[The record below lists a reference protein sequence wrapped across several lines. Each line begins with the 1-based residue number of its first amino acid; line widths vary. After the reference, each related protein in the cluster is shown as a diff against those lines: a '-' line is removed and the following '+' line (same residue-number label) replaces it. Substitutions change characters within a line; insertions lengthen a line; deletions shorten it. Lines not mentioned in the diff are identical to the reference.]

1 MGEQLMGKT
10 FFAIQVVIKAFP
22 VDSFRRQLHEIIA
35 RSSSEQ
41 SLTEKRA
48 FWKRLTAVLDEQVPA
63 FEYGFWDLIRGGRA
77 EEEFEEWSSELE
89 GALATEKEEL
99 GQAPDE
105 INRISAEK
113 RYVIVTLIFLLEEG
127 SNADLTLGERC
138 DMPESEYFTR
148 TTFGRLI
155 GTIPTLNFGNVEAD
169 AVYLVPGNDEDGLSD
184 EDLHGG
190 GYQYLKLLL

>member
-10 FFAIQVVIKAFP
+10 FFGIQVVIRAFP
-22 VDSFRRQLHEIIA
+22 VDSFRHQLHEIIA
-35 RSSSEQ
+35 QSSTEQ

-63 FEYGFWDLIRGGRA
+63 FEYGFWDLIRGNQA
-77 EEEFEEWSSELE
+77 EGEFEEWSSELE

-113 RYVIVTLIFLLEEG
+113 QYVIVTLIFLLEED
-127 SNADLTLGERC
+127 SNADLTLRQRC

-148 TTFGRLI
+148 TTVGRLI
-155 GTIPTLNFGNVEAD
+155 GTVPMLNFGNVEAD
-169 AVYLVPGNDEDGLSD
+169 AVYLVPGNDQDGLSD

-190 GYQYLKLLL
+190 GYEYLKPLL

>member
-1 MGEQLMGKT
+1 MGAT
-10 FFAIQVVIKAFP
+10 FFGIQVVIKAFP
-22 VDSFRRQLHEIIA
+22 VDSFRSQLHQIIA
-35 RSSSEQ
+35 RSPSEQ
-41 SLTEKRA
+41 SLTEKRT

-77 EEEFEEWSSELE
+77 EAEFEEWSSELE

-99 GQAPDE
+99 GKAPDE
-105 INRISAEK
+105 ISRISADK

-127 SNADLTLGERC
+127 SNADLTLGQRC

-155 GTIPTLNFGNVEAD
+155 GTIPILNFGNVEAD

-190 GYQYLKLLL
+190 GYQYLRPLL

>member
-1 MGEQLMGKT
+1 MGKT
-10 FFAIQVVIKAFP
+10 FFGIQVVIKAFP

-63 FEYGFWDLIRGGRA
+63 FEHGFWDLIRGGRA

-113 RYVIVTLIFLLEEG
+113 RYVIVTLIFLVEEG

-190 GYQYLKLLL
+190 GYEYLKLLL

>member
-1 MGEQLMGKT
+1 MGKT
-10 FFAIQVVIKAFP
+10 FFGIQVVIKAFP

-35 RSSSEQ
+35 GSSSEQ

-99 GQAPDE
+99 GRAPDE
-105 INRISAEK
+105 INRISADK
-113 RYVIVTLIFLLEEG
+113 LYVIVTLIFLLEEG
-127 SNADLTLGERC
+127 SNADLTLGQRT

-155 GTIPTLNFGNVEAD
+155 GTIPILNFGNVEAD

-190 GYQYLKLLL
+190 GYEYLKPLL